1 MGNYDLVSTIMDKCV
16 QLWPIVSNY
25 VKYHNH
31 VYPNMTYGT
40 VDYG

>member
-1 MGNYDLVSTIMDKCV
+1 MIYSVSTIMDKCV

-25 VKYHNH
+25 IKYDH